1 MRWWWDPFCTRK
13 TRWVGFLYWNN
24 MDTLSWFR
32 AVDMSLHSDSELTSL
47 YSLYY
52 PDSEL
57 TSLCSLYYP
66 DSELT
71 SLCSLYYPDSEL
83 TSLCSLYYSDSE
95 LTSLCSLSLMPP
107 AWRRM
112 SKYQC
117 YSLWLFPNRSS
128 NPRSTTLE
136 ASTLSITPSVRLYS
150 CEIMTN

>member
-47 YSLYY
+47 Y
-52 PDSEL
+52 
-57 TSLCSLYYP
+57 
-66 DSELT
+66 
-71 SLCSLYYPDSEL
+71 SLYYPDSEL